1 MSQGAVTT
9 AGVPRRRASARFSRR
24 LVIVTVVVCFP
35 AAWFAGPG
43 GAPDRVMLAAMAAL
57 VLASFPLARLSR
69 NLEASR
75 RERLGV
81 AVIVATTSTLLLVAA
96 RSELHGSA
104 WLAAATAATVGMA
117 TVRDPRARLASQTVV
132 VGAVAIL
139 LARDHPAPASLRG
152 LIEIVG
158 PTVLVSVMA
167 LLSSA
172 LADDLGLARGRE
184 LATRRAAERR
194 AELLEAVREV
204 SRAGPGETIDATIEA
219 LQDLGFPT
227 AAVLLVGRE
236 GLRARQVLGVPDRDD
251 FGEGVSG
258 HALETGRTVVSSD
271 YRTDDLRLPGLDIG
285 AVVSTPIRSD
295 GRSLGVITVGVY
307 GPGQPAPSDIEVVEV
322 LAAHLGA
329 ALTTDRMVENQRA
342 LLERLRDLDALRAGF
357 VDRVSEDLRDP
368 LTVVRGVAQTLAAF
382 GNRLPDT
389 QREVLL
395 GRLTTQATDLGGT
408 LEALLD
414 FSRLNVGRAEPRPEP
429 GDVIDLLAPA
439 LSGTGVALHVRGRPV
454 VVVDRE
460 LVRRAVELLRRAS
473 IDVDRGIYLRVAG
486 DELQVDIYL
495 RDVDGLQ
502 GGFARALAE
511 RLLVAGGARSE
522 DLPGGLRVLLPRAR
536 TEGDA

>member
-1 MSQGAVTT
+1 MGLGAAT
-9 AGVPRRRASARFSRR
+9 ATGGPRVRVRARFSRR
-24 LVIVTVVVCFP
+24 LVAVTVAVCLP

-43 GAPDRVMLAAMAAL
+43 GGPDRPMLALMAVLL
-57 VLASFPLARLSR
+57 VVSVPLARLSQQ
-69 NLEASR
+69 LDAPR

-81 AVIVATTSTLLLVAA
+81 GVILATAATLLLVAA
-96 RSELHGSA
+96 RSDLPTTA
-104 WLAAATAATVGMA
+104 WLAAATAVTVGM
-117 TVRDPRARLASQTVV
+117 TTIRDARVRLASQTLV
-132 VGAVAIL
+132 VGAVALL
-139 LARDHPAPASLRG
+139 LAGDHPAPASVRG
-152 LIEIVG
+152 LVEIVG
-158 PTVLVSVMA
+158 PLVLVSVVA

-204 SRAGPGETIDATIEA
+204 SRAGPGETVDVTLEA

-227 AAVLLVGRE
+227 AAVLLVGPD
-236 GLRARQVLGVPDRDD
+236 GLKARRVVGLPDRDD
-251 FGEGVSG
+251 FGQGVSG

-271 YRTDDLRLPGLDIG
+271 YQRDELRLPGLDIG
-285 AVVSTPIRSD
+285 AVVTTPIQAD
-295 GRSLGVITVGVY
+295 GRSLGVLAVGLY
-307 GPGQPAPSDIEVVEV
+307 ETGDPPASDIEVVEV
-322 LAAHLGA
+322 LAAHLGGTLA
-329 ALTTDRMVENQRA
+329 TERMVENQRA
-342 LLERLRDLDALRAGF
+342 LLQRLRDLDALRAGF

-382 GNRLPDT
+382 GNRLPDA
-389 QREVLL
+389 QRDVLL
-395 GRLTTQATDLGGT
+395 ERLTTQATDLGGT

-414 FSRLNVGRAEPRPEP
+414 FSRINVGRTEPEP
-429 GDVIDLLAPA
+429 VSADVIDLLAPA

-486 DELQVDIYL
+486 DQVQVDVYL
-495 RDVDGLQ
+495 RDLDGLQ

-511 RLLVAGGARSE
+511 QLLVAGGARSE
-522 DLPGGLRVLLPRAR
+522 DLPGGLRIVLTLAA
-536 TEGDA
+536 EGGA